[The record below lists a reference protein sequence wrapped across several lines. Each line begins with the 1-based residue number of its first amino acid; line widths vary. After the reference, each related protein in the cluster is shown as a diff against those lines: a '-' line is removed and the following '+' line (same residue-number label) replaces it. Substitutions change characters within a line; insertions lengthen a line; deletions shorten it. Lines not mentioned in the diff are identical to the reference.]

1 MKDFRHEKHPHFF
14 YRNTDVFHASSW
26 DHASGLCDD
35 IKERQSTLKIN
46 AINIIYYLVIKDCL
60 RFISHIIIM
69 IKELT
74 CVL

>member
-1 MKDFRHEKHPHFF
+1 MR
-14 YRNTDVFHASSW
+14 
-26 DHASGLCDD
+26 DD

-46 AINIIYYLVIKDCL
+46 AINIIYYLVIRDRL

-74 CVL
+74 CVSSDAIKLTLIFSDTKIDNYI

>member
-14 YRNTDVFHASSW
+14 YRNTDVFLCVFI
-26 DHASGLCDD
+26 DPASGLRDD

-46 AINIIYYLVIKDCL
+46 AINIIYYLVIRDRL

-69 IKELT
+69 MKELT
-74 CVL
+74 CVS

>member
-1 MKDFRHEKHPHFF
+1 MHPHLFHGSA
-14 YRNTDVFHASSW
+14 DVFYVASSSTY
-26 DHASGLCDD
+26 ASGLCDD

-46 AINIIYYLVIKDCL
+46 AINIIYYLVVRDCL

-69 IKELT
+69 IKELI